1 MEQSNLE
8 FVIAKLNAL
17 PGRAN
22 WDLVGEYAG
31 VPGSTVEKIARGY
44 VKNPRFETVEKLAK
58 CIRENPLMFVRKKSL
73 AN

>member
-22 WDLVGEYAG
+22 WDRVGEDAG

-44 VKNPRFETVEKLAK
+44 VKNPRFDTVEKLAK
-58 CIRENPLMFVRKKSL
+58 YIRDNPSMFARKKQL
-73 AN
+73 TN